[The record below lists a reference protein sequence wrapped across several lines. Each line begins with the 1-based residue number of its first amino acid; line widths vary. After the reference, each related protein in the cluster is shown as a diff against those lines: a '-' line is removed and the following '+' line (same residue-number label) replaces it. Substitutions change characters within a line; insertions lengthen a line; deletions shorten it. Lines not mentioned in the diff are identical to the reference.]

1 MPKTPEKKYYVVYDR
16 TGRQCGHVSIDDI
29 EVERRAHPDLRY
41 EPSKVVERYFARLR
55 KEA

>member
-1 MPKTPEKKYYVVYDR
+1 MPKTPDKKYYVVYDR